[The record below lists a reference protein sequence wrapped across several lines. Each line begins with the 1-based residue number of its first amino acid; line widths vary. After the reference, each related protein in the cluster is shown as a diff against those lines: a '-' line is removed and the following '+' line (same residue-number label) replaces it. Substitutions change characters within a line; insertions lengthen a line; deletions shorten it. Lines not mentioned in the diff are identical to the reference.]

1 MAQIGTEGIN
11 LIKEFEGVRLACYHL
26 GDGVCTIGYGHT
38 RPLSQCPGAGSW
50 VISQAQ
56 AEQMLVADVQGY
68 CNAVTSYFTR
78 SFNQNQLDALISFA
92 YNLGGGIFAQY
103 AWDRKAT
110 DDYILASIPKYNM
123 PGTQFTQGLT
133 RRRNAECAL
142 YRKPVSGGSKP
153 APAPAPKP
161 GVVHP
166 GLFGRPIEQ
175 VASEVQQGKF
185 GGGDARKANL
195 GWYYE
200 GAQAIVNERAK
211 VISGDQCH
219 QILAKEVLAGHLG
232 AGEQRKKIL
241 GNYYN
246 VVQAIINKGAA
257 PAAQYYVIASGDTLS
272 GIAAKF
278 GTSVA
283 QLQNWNGIAN
293 ANAIQA
299 GARIRVK

>member
-1 MAQIGTEGIN
+1 MATIGTNGIN

-26 GDGVCTIGYGHT
+26 GDGVCTIGFGHT
-38 RPLSQCPGAGSW
+38 RPLAQCPGAGSW
-50 VISQAQ
+50 VITEQQ
-56 AEQMLVADVQGY
+56 AEDYLRVDAQKY
-68 CNAVTSYFTR
+68 CDAVTGYFTR
-78 SFNQNQLDALISFA
+78 PFTQNQLDALISFA

-103 AWDRKAT
+103 GWDRNAS
-110 DDYILASIPKYNM
+110 DGYILASIPKYNM
-123 PGTQFTQGLT
+123 PGSQFEQGLT
-133 RRRNAECAL
+133 RRRTAECNL
-142 YRKPVSGGSKP
+142 YKSTANNGTSKP
-153 APAPAPKP
+153 NPPKP
-161 GVVHP
+161 DPIHP

-185 GGGDARKANL
+185 GAGEARKKNL

-211 VISGDQCH
+211 KITGDQCH
-219 QILAKEVLAGHLG
+219 QILANEVMVGHLG

-246 VVQAIINKGAA
+246 VVQGIINKKTTASAA
-257 PAAQYYVIASGDTLS
+257 KYYVIVSGDTLS

-283 QLQNWNGIAN
+283 QLQNWNGISN
-293 ANAIQA
+293 PNAIQA
-299 GARIRVK
+299 GTRIRVK

>member
-1 MAQIGTEGIN
+1 MAQIGTNGIK

-26 GDGVCTIGYGHT
+26 GDGVCTIGFGHT

-50 VISQAQ
+50 KITEQQ
-56 AEQMLVADVQGY
+56 AEDFLKSDAQKY
-68 CNAVTSYFTR
+68 CDAVTGYFTR
-78 SFNQNQLDALISFA
+78 AFNQNQLDALISFA

-103 AWDRKAT
+103 GWDRNAN
-110 DDYILASIPKYNM
+110 DAYILASIPKYNM
-123 PGTQFTQGLT
+123 PGSQFEQGLT
-133 RRRNAECAL
+133 RRRTAECNL
-142 YRKPVSGGSKP
+142 YKTPVSGGGNKP
-153 APAPAPKP
+153 TPPKP
-161 GVVHP
+161 DPIHP

-185 GGGDARKANL
+185 GSGDARKKNL

-211 VISGDQCH
+211 TISADKCH
-219 QILAKEVLAGHLG
+219 QILANEVKIGHLG
-232 AGEQRKKIL
+232 SGEQRKKIL

-257 PAAQYYVIASGDTLS
+257 PAAKYYVIVPGDTLS

-283 QLQNWNGIAN
+283 QLQNWNGIGN
-293 ANAIQA
+293 PNAIQA